1 MVGMTRALR
10 DTNCGHDL
18 TKRESDLRVL
28 AVDSITDNRNSE
40 VQLSSLHHKNKQNTL
55 APV

>member
-40 VQLSSLHHKNKQNTL
+40 VLLSSLHHKNKQNTL